1 MTSNEILEF
10 PGRRAVW
17 SIGGGAETLES
28 KHRIK
33 QYSVATIPFLLV
45 HLSVLGI
52 FFVTFQWRWLALAA
66 ALYLIRMFAVT
77 AGYHRYF
84 SHRSYKL
91 SRPWQ
96 FILAFLAETSGQKGV
111 LWWAANHRHHHR
123 YADQEEDIHSPGLQ
137 GIWWAHVG
145 WIISKEYDEYNP
157 TLIQDFVKYPELRWL
172 NKHHWVPV
180 TALGTAV
187 ALIGGPAAF
196 FYGFILS
203 TVLLYHGTF
212 SINSLS
218 HLWGTRR
225 FETPDQS
232 RNNFVLALITLG
244 EGWHNNHH
252 KFMHVCRQGMK
263 WWEVDFTFYVLK
275 ILSWLG
281 IVRDVRTLRLPAAS
295 AKDAVA

>member
-1 MTSNEILEF
+1 LD
-10 PGRRAVW
+10 
-17 SIGGGAETLES
+17 S
-28 KHRIK
+28 KHRVK
-33 QYSVATIPFLLV
+33 RYSVATIPFLLV
-45 HLSVLGI
+45 HLSVIGI
-52 FFVTFQWRWLALAA
+52 FFYTFQWRWLVLALA
-66 ALYLIRMFAVT
+66 LYVGRMFVVT

-84 SHRSYKL
+84 SHRTFKL
-91 SRPWQ
+91 SRFWQ
-96 FILAFLAETSGQKGV
+96 FILAFCAETSGQKGV

-157 TLIQDFVKYPELRWL
+157 ALIQDFVKFPELRWL
-172 NKHHWVPV
+172 NRYHWVPI

-187 ALIGGPAAF
+187 FLIGGFPALF
-196 FYGFILS
+196 WSFSLS

-225 FETPDQS
+225 FDTPDQS

-252 KFMHVCRQGMK
+252 KFMHVCRQGMR
-263 WWEVDFTFYVLK
+263 WWEVDFTFYGLK
-275 ILSWLG
+275 MLSWLG
-281 IVRDVRTLRLPAAS
+281 IVRDVRSLRLPVAT

>member
-1 MTSNEILEF
+1 
-10 PGRRAVW
+10 
-17 SIGGGAETLES
+17 
-28 KHRIK
+28 
-33 QYSVATIPFLLV
+33 VATIPFLLV

-84 SHRSYKL
+84 SHRTFKL
-91 SRPWQ
+91 ARPWQ
-96 FILAFLAETSGQKGV
+96 FILAFMAETSGQKGV

-172 NKHHWVPV
+172 NKYHWVPI

-225 FETPDQS
+225 FDTPDQS

-252 KFMHVCRQGMK
+252 KFMHVCRQGMR

-281 IVRDVRTLRLPAAS
+281 IVRDVRTLRLPVAT

>member
-1 MTSNEILEF
+1 
-10 PGRRAVW
+10 
-17 SIGGGAETLES
+17 LES
-28 KHRIK
+28 KHRVK

-66 ALYLIRMFAVT
+66 VLYLIRMFAVT

-281 IVRDVRTLRLPAAS
+281 IVRDVRTLRLPVAS

>member
-1 MTSNEILEF
+1 MSY
-10 PGRRAVW
+10 
-17 SIGGGAETLES
+17 
-28 KHRIK
+28 KHRVK
-33 QYSVATIPFLLV
+33 HYSVATIPFLLV

-84 SHRSYKL
+84 SHRTFKL
-91 SRPWQ
+91 ARPWQ
-96 FILAFLAETSGQKGV
+96 FVLAFMAETSGQKGV

-172 NKHHWVPV
+172 NKYHWVPI

-225 FETPDQS
+225 FDTPDQS

-252 KFMHVCRQGMK
+252 KFMHVCRQGMR

-281 IVRDVRTLRLPAAS
+281 IVRDVRTLRLPAATT
-295 AKDAVA
+295 KDAVA